1 MYTINFF
8 NTKGER
14 YDFGQFFVLD
24 SETFLDK
31 LEEVL
36 YIMQE
41 LTPAS
46 NNWKR
51 DLSMTGIATFT
62 YHNIE
67 QVTVFYD
74 WDEGCTISVM
84 DRDI

>member
-8 NTKGER
+8 NTNGER

-24 SETFLDK
+24 NETFLDK

-51 DLSMTGIATFT
+51 DLSMTGMATFT

-67 QVTVFYD
+67 HVSVFYD
-74 WDEGCTISVM
+74 WDEDCTIRVM

>member
-24 SETFLDK
+24 NETFLDK

-51 DLSMTGIATFT
+51 DLSMTGTATFT

-67 QVTVFYD
+67 DVAVFCD
-74 WDEGCTISVM
+74 WDEDCTISVM

>member
-14 YDFGQFFVLD
+14 HDFGQFFVLD
-24 SETFLDK
+24 NETFLDK

-67 QVTVFYD
+67 DVSVFYD
-74 WDEGCTISVM
+74 WDEDCTISVM